1 MKIKVL
7 GCAGAE
13 MPGHNP
19 PGFLLD
25 DTILLDAGSLTNKIS
40 LPAQRKIKDIFIT
53 HAHLDHIRSIPFLA
67 DNLVTNGGLDRI
79 NVMSIA
85 PVIRTIKR
93 DLFNSAVWPDFTI
106 IPDPFNAII
115 SLSEIRVGTPVAT
128 GRHTITAYK
137 VRHSVPAVGYLAEDR
152 DGASLFYTGDTG
164 PTPGT
169 WKRLGDRR
177 IDCLIIEASFPD
189 SLRDLAIMT
198 GHLTPS
204 LLQLELRTM
213 KRLPGKILITHP
225 KPQYRRKIMA
235 ELRALPWKNIRLLRE
250 GETIRL

>member
-1 MKIKVL
+1 MKIRVL

-13 MPGHNP
+13 IPGHNP

-25 DTILLDAGSLTNKIS
+25 DTLLLDAGSLTNKLS
-40 LPAQRKIKDIFIT
+40 LPAQRKIRDIFIT

-67 DNLVTNGGLDRI
+67 DNLVTGGGHEKI
-79 NVMSIA
+79 SVMSIA
-85 PVIRTIKR
+85 QVIKTIKT

-106 IPDPFNAII
+106 IPDPFNAIL
-115 SLSEIRVGTPVAT
+115 SLSHIREGKPITR
-128 GRHTITAYK
+128 GRHVITAYK
-137 VRHSVPAVGYLAEDR
+137 VRHSVPAVGYLVEGEG
-152 DGASLFYTGDTG
+152 GASLFYTGDTG

-169 WKRLGDRR
+169 WKRLGDRPLT
-177 IDCLIIEASFPD
+177 CLIIEASFPD

-204 LLQLELRTM
+204 LLHQELMSMR
-213 KRLPGKILITHP
+213 RLPDRIFVTHP
-225 KPQYRRKIMA
+225 KPQYTRRIAA
-235 ELRALPWKNIRLLRE
+235 ELKALPQKNIRLLRE